1 MSKAVWTMTSQ
12 VGIIMVHIGYDA
24 PGDGEGWELY
34 ADDVR
39 TAEAHARQSLP
50 NREARAVLDELAEQ
64 DLLE

>member
-1 MSKAVWTMTSQ
+1 MSKAVWTMTSR
-12 VGIIMVHIGYDA
+12 VGIIMVHIGHSA
-24 PGDGEGWELY
+24 PDDGEGWDLY

-64 DLLE
+64 DLI